1 MQCSVRRARNVLFKY
16 SDILEFDILLIVK
29 NYRRL
34 GWAGCPHLWILRSG
48 VQTKVRCSGT
58 ALTLKK
64 EVWSST
70 ETSANIY
77 RST

>member
-34 GWAGCPHLWILRSG
+34 G
-48 VQTKVRCSGT
+48 
-58 ALTLKK
+58 
-64 EVWSST
+64 
-70 ETSANIY
+70 
-77 RST
+77 